1 MFQTILDVI
10 RCYSRKWIA
19 KICHISVIV
28 GSGLVVGDWCYCAKL
43 PHAEVQQ
50 ILVFFSL
57 CFARNCY
64 SEQVQEEELNQFH
77 QEQWK
82 LRDYVKFL
90 PDQQIYLS
98 VIYRVQT

>member
-1 MFQTILDVI
+1 ML
-10 RCYSRKWIA
+10 
-19 KICHISVIV
+19 
-28 GSGLVVGDWCYCAKL
+28 GDWCFCAKL

-64 SEQVQEEELNQFH
+64 NEQVQGEELNQFH

-82 LRDYVKFL
+82 LRDYVKSL
-90 PDQQIYLS
+90 RDQQIYLS
-98 VIYRVQT
+98 VISCPNMNIRIFILLSASDVQ

>member
-1 MFQTILDVI
+1 MF
-10 RCYSRKWIA
+10 
-19 KICHISVIV
+19 
-28 GSGLVVGDWCYCAKL
+28 GDWCYCAKL

-64 SEQVQEEELNQFH
+64 NERVQGEELNQIH

-82 LRDYVKFL
+82 LRDYVKSL
-90 PDQQIYLS
+90 RDQQTNLS
-98 VIYRVQT
+98 VSDIVSKHEQQNLHSFTYLPVVLSKKEIKVS